1 MHRRHSAVTLGLL
14 SALCASLANAQSN
27 AAQPS
32 STNEDGSTQLE
43 TVVVESGPFGGRGDD
58 ELTRPVDVIYGDA
71 LARKNKATIGD
82 LLSEEPGVANS
93 GFGPGVGHPVIRG
106 QSGPRVSILQ
116 NGIGS
121 MDASSVSADHAV
133 ALDPGGAEQV
143 EIIKGPATLIY
154 GSGAIGGIINVVDDR
169 LPDEISRGLSGAGD
183 FAFADNADERNGS
196 LKLGY
201 GTDAVQFNAS
211 YGYRRADDFEIPGY
225 ADADGEGERGVLE
238 NSDVDT
244 QSGSA
249 SVSWITPMHVLGF
262 AVSRFDTLY
271 GVPGHEHG
279 DEEGDEGVA
288 EEEGNGTHI
297 DLDQTRYDLR
307 GDWIEPFAGLE
318 KIKLRAGYNDY
329 EHAEI
334 EGSGEVG
341 TLFKNK
347 AYEARVEL
355 LHAAVAG
362 WHGEVGSQ
370 LSHRD
375 FKAIGEEALVPPT
388 IARNL
393 GLFVVEEHPF
403 GDGHRLELGARVER
417 ASAEANGTQPN
428 TDATLPDL
436 DFTPLSLSAGSV
448 FALGHDYHLHFN
460 LARSQR
466 APTTEELYSFGAHEG
481 TKAYE
486 RGDVDLDVETSNNV
500 ELSLERHH
508 GRFRSSASVY
518 YNRIDDYIYEK
529 PVDLGLNVD
538 GSGTASSDG
547 IADRVDDEGNFDPDG
562 ELVLYDYEQ
571 SRATFYGLE
580 AQAEY
585 ALLQQGP
592 FKLDGRIFF
601 DTVRGELDGGREL
614 PRITPSRLGGG
625 LDASFRQWS
634 ASLALTH
641 VDEQDRV
648 AALETE
654 TGGYTLLSA
663 DLGYRLHYGT
673 GMATFYLRGRN
684 LLDEE
689 AREHTSFL
697 KDLAPLTG
705 RTLMAGV
712 RFEFTGVQGL

>member
-1 MHRRHSAVTLGLL
+1 MHRRHSVVTLGLL

-27 AAQPS
+27 AAQTS
-32 STNEDGSTQLE
+32 STNEDGTTQLE
-43 TVVVESGPFGGRGDD
+43 TIVVESGPFGGRGDD
-58 ELTRPVDVIYGDA
+58 QLTRPVDVIYGDA

-82 LLSEEPGVANS
+82 LLSEQPGVANS

-116 NGIGS
+116 NGIGG

-133 ALDPGGAEQV
+133 ALDPGGATQV

-183 FAFADNADERNGS
+183 FSFADNADQRNGS

-201 GTDAVQFNAS
+201 GAEALQFNAS
-211 YGYRRADDFEIPGY
+211 YGYRRADDLEIPGY
-225 ADADGEGERGVLE
+225 ADADGEGEHGILE

-249 SVSWITPMHVLGF
+249 SVSWITPTRVLGF

-279 DEEGDEGVA
+279 AENEGE
-288 EEEGNGTHI
+288 GTHI
-297 DLDQTRYDLR
+297 DLNQTRYDLR
-307 GDWIEPFAGLE
+307 GDWIDPFAGLE

-329 EHAEI
+329 EHAEVS
-334 EGSGEVG
+334 GSGEIG
-341 TLFKNK
+341 TRFRNK

-355 LHAAVAG
+355 LHLAVAG

-403 GDGHRLELGARVER
+403 GDGHRLELGARAER
-417 ASAEANGTQPN
+417 AMAEANGPQPN
-428 TDATLPDL
+428 TGATLPDL

-448 FALGHDYHLHFN
+448 FALGHDYHLRFN

-481 TKAYE
+481 TKSYE
-486 RGDVDLDVETSNNV
+486 RGDVDLDVETSNSA
-500 ELSLERHH
+500 EISLERHQ
-508 GRFRSSASVY
+508 GRLRSSAAVY
-518 YNRIDDYIYEK
+518 YNRIQDYIYER
-529 PVDLGLNVD
+529 PVDAGLDAD
-538 GSGTASSDG
+538 GSGSPSSDG
-547 IADRVDDEGNFDPDG
+547 IADRVDNEGHFDPNA
-562 ELVLYDYEQ
+562 ELVLYDYDQ
-571 SRATFYGLE
+571 SRASFYGLE

-585 ALLQQGP
+585 ALLQNGP

-601 DTVRGELDGGREL
+601 DSVRGELDGGREL
-614 PRITPSRLGGG
+614 PRVTPSRLGGG

-634 ASLALTH
+634 ASLALTQ
-641 VDEQDRV
+641 VNEQNRV
-648 AALETE
+648 AALETQ
-654 TGGYTLLSA
+654 TDGYTLLSA
-663 DLGYRLHYGT
+663 DFGYRLRYAT

-697 KDLAPLTG
+697 KDLAPLAG

-712 RFEFTGVQGL
+712 RFDFAGVQGL